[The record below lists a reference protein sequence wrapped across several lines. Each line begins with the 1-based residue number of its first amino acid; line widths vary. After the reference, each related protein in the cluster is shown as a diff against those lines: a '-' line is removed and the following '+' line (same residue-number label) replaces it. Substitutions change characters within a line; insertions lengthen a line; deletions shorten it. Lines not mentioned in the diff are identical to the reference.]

1 VVTELGSRVNIKKD
15 EVVFN
20 GKTLEIN
27 KLVYFLLNKPAN
39 YITTTDDDKDR
50 QTVMDLMR
58 GATRERIYPVGRL
71 DRQTTGLLLLTN
83 DGDLAEKLMHPSN
96 GVVKTYHVVLDK
108 PVGAAD
114 MMKLTTGIVLA
125 DGLAIA
131 DEVAYI
137 DGALKNEIG
146 IRIHIGKNRIVRRM
160 FEYLGYTVEK
170 LDRVGIAFLTKKG
183 LQRGKW
189 RELTN
194 KEIGFL
200 KMGRYAPEEQSN
212 FEQSEG
218 ELADAVRK
226 NG

>member
-1 VVTELGSRVNIKKD
+1 
-15 EVVFN
+15 
-20 GKTLEIN
+20 
-27 KLVYFLLNKPAN
+27 
-39 YITTTDDDKDR
+39 
-50 QTVMDLMR
+50 MDLMR